1 MAVAFFLS
9 GLVISRF
16 QPRAWVL
23 AVYDVMV
30 GLVFVGGLLFFA
42 FWGCNTKAIQGV
54 NQIGGQYQYAP
65 PPPNYVH
72 DSFRPDRP
80 RRFCHRIDINT
91 DCNSACHCSPNRFAP
106 VCSSDGQTNYFSAC
120 HSGCHSM
127 RKVDGKKVKKTIEM
141 PYPPEEE
148 IRNIVLQEPLLIF

>member
-65 PPPNYVH
+65 PPS
-72 DSFRPDRP
+72 SFS
-80 RRFCHRIDINT
+80 RF
-91 DCNSACHCSPNRFAP
+91 SPIFLEIPPQKR
-106 VCSSDGQTNYFSAC
+106 SKSD
-120 HSGCHSM
+120 
-127 RKVDGKKVKKTIEM
+127 D
-141 PYPPEEE
+141 
-148 IRNIVLQEPLLIF
+148 L

>member
-65 PPPNYVH
+65 PPPITFTTRSDLIDLAGFATGSTSTPTATQRATVRRI
-72 DSFRPDRP
+72 DSHPSVRPTVKPTTFRPATADV
-80 RRFCHRIDINT
+80 T
-91 DCNSACHCSPNRFAP
+91 
-106 VCSSDGQTNYFSAC
+106 
-120 HSGCHSM
+120 
-127 RKVDGKKVKKTIEM
+127 
-141 PYPPEEE
+141 
-148 IRNIVLQEPLLIF
+148 L